1 MVFLRRQPE
10 PVHAFNEQQHTI
22 APVSP
27 EIATLAA
34 TLGVRHKLAMADAL
48 IYATALSHH
57 APSGLRT
64 PISKASPMSAIFPNP
79 SAESGLPPIAA
90 SVGIM
95 REFAWGGRWIPRMI
109 R

>member
-10 PVHAFNEQQHTI
+10 PVHAFNEQQHTV

-34 TLGVRHKLAMADAL
+34 TSGVRHKLAMADAR

-57 APSGLRT
+57 ATLWTQDDDFEDLPNVRY
-64 PISKASPMSAIFPNP
+64 FPKIK
-79 SAESGLPPIAA
+79 L
-90 SVGIM
+90 
-95 REFAWGGRWIPRMI
+95 
-109 R
+109 